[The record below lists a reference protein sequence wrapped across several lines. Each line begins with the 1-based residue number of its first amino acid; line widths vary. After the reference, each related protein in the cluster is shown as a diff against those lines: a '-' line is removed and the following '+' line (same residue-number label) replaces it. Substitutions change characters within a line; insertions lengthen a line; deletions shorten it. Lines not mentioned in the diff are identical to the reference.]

1 MDDSVSEQH
10 ADDFDAESDD
20 LIITTFNFTFKS
32 FLFTGTKRFKKVSN
46 TVISS
51 YQAEVVSSIVSV
63 I

>member
-1 MDDSVSEQH
+1 MDDGVSEQH
-10 ADDFDAESDD
+10 ADDFDAETDD
-20 LIITTFNFTFKS
+20 LIITIFNFTFKS
-32 FLFTGTKRFKKVSN
+32 FLFAGTKRFKKITN